1 MDKLRSRIRSLCRI
15 YPSWRKFSLNQ
26 LLNKEKLDDD
36 VTASIAS
43 LTTRKTRTVDLAKKA
58 RRQVEN
64 DIPILQRFL
73 LKAPSF
79 NFVNKIKEL
88 GKFGKVFETFDI
100 RSALLPLSKPP
111 HVEET
116 PFQFHSLHNE
126 NQSYIT
132 VPRLSVTKLL
142 TDQWCELRE
151 YYNIYAGSPAVK
163 SKQMSMG
170 TTVHAGLEED
180 QYRFVDFTPFV
191 TFLDKVFLD
200 KLLALREDL
209 DIKVEPYVGEPDALT
224 TYTLYENLLLGNS
237 EESKMADEWL
247 DKILFRLYT
256 LLLTSE
262 AREVLVHGYLNM
274 QKATFVNLTNDKSSA
289 SENLVM
295 VSGVVDY
302 LNITHKTDPS
312 DYSFFDDV
320 RSNLEVKYPEVDG
333 TQFIDLTEF
342 LEDLKLLVHEH
353 ADKFTLKV
361 SDVKTRSWNRIPSQ
375 ASVLRSSKLQV
386 TYYRHLL
393 GILSGE
399 TTEDFD
405 AYHMLIENAR
415 RRGIDVDKPIN
426 LKFALLFLRRN
437 YDLLYCD
444 FKKLANGY
452 PIGFDPYDHFMSENH
467 NSTDLWYDFSLIT
480 DELTNVNELSK
491 NDPDNFDYLKILSL
505 GLSKPWK
512 HPLTLR
518 YFAARASQ
526 LYRLCAPFLGD
537 NLSIE
542 YHNALTQ
549 KCFSKIDYKYDIES
563 LDSSIRNAVSFWD
576 GLRKP
581 SVVEDISKCKYC
593 NFSSVCQIPNP
604 EKSHLAGKMT
614 EGRAISDFL
623 RTLDRASEEE
633 NEA

>member
-1 MDKLRSRIRSLCRI
+1 MDKLRYRLRSLGRT
-15 YPSWRKFSLNQ
+15 YPSCRKLSSNH

-36 VTASIAS
+36 VMANIAS
-43 LTTRKTRTVDLAKKA
+43 LTTRKTRTADLVKKA
-58 RRQVEN
+58 QCQVEN
-64 DIPILQRFL
+64 DMPILQRFL
-73 LKAPSF
+73 LKAPRF
-79 NFVNKIKEL
+79 DFVNKIKEL
-88 GKFGKVFETFDI
+88 GKFGKVFETFGI
-100 RSALLPLSKPP
+100 RSELLPLSKPP
-111 HVEET
+111 KVKET

-126 NQSYIT
+126 NQSYIS

-170 TTVHAGLEED
+170 TNLHAGLEED
-180 QYRFVDFTPFV
+180 QYRFVDFTSFV
-191 TFLDKVFLD
+191 LFVGKIFLE

-209 DIKVEPYVGEPDALT
+209 DIKAEILAGESDALT
-224 TYTLYENLLLGNS
+224 TYSLYESLLLGNTKES
-237 EESKMADEWL
+237 EMANEWL
-247 DKILFRLYT
+247 DKIVFRLYT

-262 AREVLVHGYLNM
+262 AREVLVHGYLDM
-274 QKATFVNLTNDKSSA
+274 QKHTFINIANENSNVA
-289 SENLVM
+289 ENLIL

-302 LNITHKTDPS
+302 LKIFNRTDPR

-333 TQFIDLTEF
+333 TQFIDLTNF
-342 LEDLKLLVHEH
+342 LEDLKLLICEH
-353 ADKFTLKV
+353 ADQFTLKV
-361 SDVKTRSWNRIPSQ
+361 ADIKTRSWNRIPSQ

-393 GILSGE
+393 GLLSGE
-399 TTEDFD
+399 TTDGFN
-405 AYHMLIENAR
+405 AYQMLIENAK

-444 FKKLANGY
+444 FKKLANGD
-452 PIGFDPYDHFMSENH
+452 PIGFDPYDDFMSENY
-467 NSTDLWYDFSLIT
+467 NSQDLWYDFSLIT

-491 NDPDNFDYLKILSL
+491 IDPDNFDYLKILSPE
-505 GLSKPWK
+505 LSKSWK
-512 HPLTLR
+512 YPLTLR

-526 LYRLCAPFLGD
+526 LYQSCAPFLGD

-542 YHNALTQ
+542 YHNALTH
-549 KCFSKIDYKYDIES
+549 KCFSKIDFKYDKES
-563 LDSSIRNAVSFWD
+563 LDSSINNAVSFWN
-576 GLRKP
+576 GSRNP

-623 RTLDRASEEE
+623 STLD
-633 NEA
+633 